1 MRDLRDNKLLRRLGY
16 VSEAAAYNGETDGP
30 DSRRY
35 VSAIDDD
42 GGAVYAVRRSGVPV
56 LLLADRADIHY
67 DDMGHT
73 WPSTLFVSKVQY
85 QLRPVARDSGEQ
97 VAAVPLSHIRKH
109 APALLDQQSGR
120 ALFNVADANRL
131 LAKYDAL
138 QAQKRA
144 ARRKEGR

>member
-56 LLLADRADIHY
+56 LLVHGAAFGHYARA
-67 DDMGHT
+67 GHS
-73 WPSTLFVSKVQY
+73 W
-85 QLRPVARDSGEQ
+85 
-97 VAAVPLSHIRKH
+97 VPLVTTGRVEVGAQRWLSGDHGDYVVPITLSAIRRRL
-109 APALLDQQSGR
+109 PQLLDQNSGV
-120 ALFNVADANRL
+120 ALFNVADALRL
-131 LAKYDAL
+131 LAKYDA
-138 QAQKRA
+138 KRA
-144 ARRKEGR
+144 QRRKGA